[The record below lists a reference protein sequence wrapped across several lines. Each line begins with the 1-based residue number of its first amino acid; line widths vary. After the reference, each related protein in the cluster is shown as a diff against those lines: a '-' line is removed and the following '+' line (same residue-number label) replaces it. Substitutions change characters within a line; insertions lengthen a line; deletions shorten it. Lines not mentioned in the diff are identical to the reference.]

1 VSSQRAPLPIA
12 NITVVHAE
20 ARLGRVL
27 VAPLSGKG
35 GDHATVINLSG
46 FTALIGIML
55 AHSSVGL
62 SAQTSD
68 ELTQANSCIKAGAA
82 AVLTD
87 RELKDY
93 RSLKSELEA
102 VLPNHMPT
110 PAEDR
115 LPKAVVTGTT
125 AWGGIVQVK
134 KNLQDQ
140 ISKF

>member
-1 VSSQRAPLPIA
+1 MR
-12 NITVVHAE
+12 
-20 ARLGRVL
+20 
-27 VAPLSGKG
+27 PLSTSV
-35 GDHATVINLSG
+35 A

-115 LPKAVVTGTT
+115 LLKAVVTGTT
-125 AWGGIVQVK
+125 AWGGIVQVR

>member
-1 VSSQRAPLPIA
+1 MIREE
-12 NITVVHAE
+12 TM
-20 ARLGRVL
+20 R
-27 VAPLSGKG
+27 PLSTSV
-35 GDHATVINLSG
+35 A

-68 ELTQANSCIKAGAA
+68 ELANSCVKAGAA

-102 VLPNHMPT
+102 VIPNHMPT

-115 LPKAVVTGTT
+115 LLKAVVTGTT

-134 KNLQDQ
+134 KEPAGSNFEILKNLRT
-140 ISKF
+140 